1 MPLSQRTRTRIP
13 PRIKALLAAGVKH
26 ADLAAVAA
34 ETAAGIAA
42 GIAGETVAKTAGE
55 TAVSSGNAATAT
67 NDIIEF
73 AGSKIPSKQTK
84 NGEINTNLS

>member
-1 MPLSQRTRTRIP
+1 MSLSQSQRI
-13 PRIKALLAAGVKH
+13 RLLRKKKALLAAGVKH

-34 ETAAGIAA
+34 ETVAGT
-42 GIAGETVAKTAGE
+42 AGETAGE

-67 NDIIEF
+67 NDIIQF

-84 NGEINTNLS
+84 NGEINTDLS